1 VKDLN
6 RFLVGWRSYLRHGN
20 STRVFH
26 DLDQFVTG
34 RMARFVARKH
44 GYRGRNYGLLVL
56 MGNGY
61 LGLQRLVG
69 SVRYGAV
76 HAVR

>member
-1 VKDLN
+1 
-6 RFLVGWRSYLRHGN
+6 
-20 STRVFH
+20 
-26 DLDQFVTG
+26 
-34 RMARFVARKH
+34 MARFIANKH
-44 GYRGRNYGLLVL
+44 GYRGRNFGLLVL

-69 SVRYGAV
+69 SVRYGTV